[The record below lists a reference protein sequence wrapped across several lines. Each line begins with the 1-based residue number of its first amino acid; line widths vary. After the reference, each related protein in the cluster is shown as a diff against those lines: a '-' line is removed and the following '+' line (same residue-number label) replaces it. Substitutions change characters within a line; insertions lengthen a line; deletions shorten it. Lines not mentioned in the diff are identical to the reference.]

1 MADTIFTQA
10 NIAPDLTTRDN
21 NFTAD
26 LYLAPKS
33 KGLGIDATAGY
44 RRAGALDP
52 GSYQVT
58 NETSTNA
65 TRLGTTRSKKK
76 SHINQQDFGITA
88 NMPQITAFGESVRLK
103 TTMNINPVTV
113 AFLTTTSWTV
123 DAGNTGNK
131 IIEMNSVTGLSGY
144 TGKALMIEVG
154 TGAAMYTVY
163 DARLENID
171 GTNIVLEKALDDAPA
186 AGNLVKVVDYVEFE
200 PGGGQ
205 LANWSLLSNISGDEG
220 DKLIHHV
227 KDAEVTDGGISLPAD
242 NVGMTNLT
250 FSINPEQVIRNG
262 RKQDKFMTERIKYE

>member
-21 NFTAD
+21 NFTVD
-26 LYLAPKS
+26 LFLAPKS
-33 KGLGIDATAGY
+33 KGLGIDAPAGY
-44 RRAGALDP
+44 RRAAATDA
-52 GSYQVT
+52 GSYNVT
-58 NETSTNA
+58 NQTATNA

-76 SHINQQDFGITA
+76 SHINQQDFDVTLT
-88 NMPQITAFGESVRLK
+88 MPQITAFGESVRLK

-113 AFLTTTSWTV
+113 GFLTATSWTV
-123 DAGNTGNK
+123 DAGNAGNK

-154 TGAAMYTVY
+154 TGAALYTVY

-205 LANWSLLSNISGDEG
+205 LANWTGLANISGDEG
-220 DKLIHHV
+220 DKLIHHI
-227 KDAEVTDGGISLPAD
+227 KDMEVTEGNHSLPAD
-242 NVGMTNLT
+242 NVGQTSLS
-250 FSINPEQVIRNG
+250 FSINPEQVVRNG